1 MPGAMA
7 EARIERPRMTVSPQT
22 LSALR
27 EAGVAAVSQSLYG
40 LGLMNAFIPGL
51 LPAAPVTD
59 AFAGPAFTL
68 RAIPVREDLRADMA
82 AGRLP
87 NAHRAA
93 MRAVVAGEVVVTGI
107 GGIGRVSLFGDLIAT
122 HLDNIGCA
130 GIVTDG
136 GVADLA
142 ALRRMR
148 LPVFSAGSA
157 PVPGTARVM
166 IVGWREPIACQGV
179 PVYPGD
185 IVVGDD
191 NGVVVVPPYLADSIA
206 EKALGKERLEEFLLA
221 RLQAGAPLDGTY
233 PPDEATLQAYGAAQ
247 SDGTAR

>member
-1 MPGAMA
+1 
-7 EARIERPRMTVSPQT
+7 MTVSAQT

-27 EAGVAAVSQSLYG
+27 AAGVPAISQSLYG
-40 LGLMNAFIPGL
+40 LGLMNAFIAGL
-51 LPAAPVTD
+51 LPAGPVTQ

-68 RAIPVREDLRADMA
+68 RAIPVREDLRADAA
-82 AGRLP
+82 AGRIP

-93 MRAVVAGEVVVTGI
+93 MRDVAAGEVIVTGI
-107 GGIGRVSLFGDLIAT
+107 GGIGGVSLFGDLIAT
-122 HLDNIGCA
+122 HLHNIGCA

-136 GVADLA
+136 GVADQA
-142 ALRRMR
+142 ALGQVG

-166 IVGWREPIACQGV
+166 IVGWREAIDCRGV

-185 IVVGDD
+185 IVVGDG
-191 NGVVVVPPYLADSIA
+191 NGVVVVPPHLADTVA

-221 RLQAGAPLDGTY
+221 RLQSGAPLDGTY
-233 PPDEATLQAYGAAQ
+233 PPDDTTLAAYRAAKV
-247 SDGTAR
+247 DGTAR